1 MKKIALSLL
10 LAATFSSHAL
20 ASDYASKDEAQA
32 LAKKAAV
39 YLQDNGMEKSAAEF
53 QAQGS
58 EWFDRDLY
66 VFVMQKNTGVL
77 DAHGAK
83 PALVGKN
90 LLGLKDTDGKLFVKD
105 LSAIETEGWVDYNWQ
120 NPTTSA
126 IEGKSTYCTSVDAS
140 LVCVGA
146 YQ

>member
-10 LAATFSSHAL
+10 MTATFSTFAV

-32 LAKKAAV
+32 LAQKAAA
-39 YLQDNGMEKSAAEF
+39 YLQDNGMEKAAAAF
-53 QAQGS
+53 QTQGS

-66 VFVMQKNTGVL
+66 VFVMQKDAGVL
-77 DAHGAK
+77 DSHGAK

-90 LLGLKDTDGKLFVKD
+90 LLGLKDTDGKLFVKE
-105 LSAIETEGWVDYNWQ
+105 LAAIETEGWVDYNWQ

-126 IEGKSTYCTSVDAS
+126 IEAKSTYCTAVDAS

>member
-10 LAATFSSHAL
+10 MAATFSTYAF
-20 ASDYASKDEAQA
+20 ASDYASKEEAHA
-32 LAKKAAV
+32 LAIKAAAFF
-39 YLQDNGMEKSAAEF
+39 QENGMEKSAAAF
-53 QAQGS
+53 QTTGS

-66 VFVMQKNTGVL
+66 VLVMQKKTGVL

-90 LLGLKDTDGKLFVKD
+90 LLGLKDTDGKEFVKD
-105 LSAIETEGWVDYNWQ
+105 LAAIETEGWVDYKWQ

-126 IEGKSTYCTSVDAS
+126 IEGKSTYCTAVDAS